1 MASDLLTGAIAQN
14 DQSVRVLGHQLFI
27 QPMGNLVPPRAPLL
41 CGGDGCVRA
50 KSRGVSEPSCDVH
63 VCQASHSNK
72 STQQQNI
79 SA

>member
-50 KSRGVSEPSCDVH
+50 NH
-63 VCQASHSNK
+63 VTFTSVGCRILTNQP
-72 STQQQNI
+72 QQQNI